1 MDDRPLPVRLGP
13 RFEDGVD
20 LGPRPPLEVEVGPST
35 GVPLASE
42 VEDDDR
48 PPPLEIEEAD
58 DVFNQDYF
66 NWDDDSDDEVSDT
79 DLEAETYHRCMVNGV
94 GELFYGDAEVPA
106 PQRPVSAHADAY
118 FMSTKAVQKNAD
130 AVEMVIDLDDAQ

>member
-1 MDDRPLPVRLGP
+1 M
-13 RFEDGVD
+13 
-20 LGPRPPLEVEVGPST
+20 GPST

-42 VEDDDR
+42 VEDDEQ
-48 PPPLEIEEAD
+48 PPPLEIEEED
-58 DVFNQDYF
+58 DFVNSSYF

-79 DLEAETYHRCMVNGV
+79 DREAETYHRCMVNGV

-118 FMSTKAVQKNAD
+118 FMSMKAVQKNAD
-130 AVEMVIDLDDAQ
+130 AVEMVIDQDDVHAVQDLHHIM